1 MFSNAIYILS
11 SDLIVLNQRKMG
23 KTLGYKP
30 LALEQI
36 KSGKQHLPDN
46 HEILKVC
53 SVGLLPFSHTPW

>member
-1 MFSNAIYILS
+1 MYSKAIYALS
-11 SDLIVLNQRKMG
+11 SDLIVLNHG

-30 LALEQI
+30 LALEQF
-36 KSGKQHLPDN
+36 KSSKQHLPYN